1 MKHNTMLLK
10 QSKILI
16 TALFIMTVSI
26 SSFAG
31 YNYNQNSHNS
41 AHDSATCPSAIRG

>member
-1 MKHNTMLLK
+1 MKQNIMLLIQNK
-10 QSKILI
+10 LVIA
-16 TALFIMTVSI
+16 ALFIVAVSI

-31 YNYNQNSHNS
+31 YNYNQNSYNT